1 MPTSPVYL
9 VKRGRPAEAAKA
21 LARLHNLKDE
31 SVIRARLAVVQHTV
45 AMEQEATATLGAAT
59 VMDLFRNPIDRR
71 RTLLT
76 VGVWTCFNMAGA
88 AFLGNGLYFLQQQV
102 SVRRLSSL
110 VKRVLILHDI
120 SFPGPGHYHRYQDH
134 AWHAR
139 TQWFDQR
146 SRRILSRTI
155 RKAFLLRVLQVSR
168 SRSEQ

>member
-1 MPTSPVYL
+1 VPTSPVYL

-59 VMDLFRNPIDRR
+59 AMDLFRNPIDRR

-76 VGVWTCFNMAGA
+76 LGVWTCFNMAGA

-102 SVRRLSSL
+102 TDCRLSSL
-110 VKRVLILHDI
+110 VQQVLTRWNIISRV
-120 SFPGPGHYHRYQDH
+120 STSSSPP
-134 AWHAR
+134 
-139 TQWFDQR
+139 
-146 SRRILSRTI
+146 
-155 RKAFLLRVLQVSR
+155 R
-168 SRSEQ
+168 SRSACSLSVV

>member
-1 MPTSPVYL
+1 MQGVVAKHMLFDRWIFPFITVIGLLFVPTSPVYL

-102 SVRRLSSL
+102 KDCRL
-110 VKRVLILHDI
+110 
-120 SFPGPGHYHRYQDH
+120 
-134 AWHAR
+134 
-139 TQWFDQR
+139 
-146 SRRILSRTI
+146 
-155 RKAFLLRVLQVSR
+155 
-168 SRSEQ
+168 